1 MKNLICIPMQIIAL
15 LVYFCYC
22 SFPASAQTPAFPGAE
37 GFGRYASGGRA
48 GQVYIV
54 TNLNDSGLGSFRDAV
69 SQPNRIVVFE
79 VGGIIHISSR
89 VVVSPNITIAGQT
102 APGDGIV
109 IYGNGVS
116 FSAASNSICR
126 YLRVR
131 MGVGGD
137 SGKDALGIANGAN
150 MIFDHVSVSWGRDE
164 NFSISWDNKNLE
176 PANITIQHSIIGQ
189 GLWSHSC
196 GGLIQTNGGVSLYCN
211 LYIDNKTRNPKVK
224 GKNEFVNNIIYNWGN
239 GGAYILGD
247 SQGASQ
253 ANIIN
258 NYFIAGPA
266 VNDNTAPFTRGNIN
280 FGAFASGNYYDSTRD
295 GSLNGTLLVQD
306 DYGTGDRA
314 INWQTTPYVYPL
326 LPDSGNVLTTTQAYQ
341 TVLEQAGA
349 SYPHRDEVDQF
360 MINELSSLGTQGITI
375 STFTNENQLPT
386 GGPGNISGGIA
397 PADTDRDGMPDEWE
411 LTHALNPAN
420 AADASTLNTD
430 GYTNLEHYI
439 NGIMDAGASAARVED
454 NTLIPMLR
462 VTPNP
467 SANQGIIQCM
477 FPEAGKYRLE
487 ILNMKGTVM
496 RNIASNNA
504 TANIMLTHT
513 LDVTNL
519 PNGIYIVRLVTS
531 YKTVSVKM
539 VVQH

>member
-1 MKNLICIPMQIIAL
+1 MKTLICATMLAFLPFSA
-15 LVYFCYC
+15 Y
-22 SFPASAQTPAFPGAE
+22 AQTRAFPGAE

-48 GQVYIV
+48 GDVYIV
-54 TNLNDSGLGSFRDAV
+54 TNLNDSGSGSFRDAV

-116 FSAASNSICR
+116 YSAASNSICR

-137 SGKDALGIANGAN
+137 SGKDALGVANGAN

-164 NFSISWDNKNLE
+164 NFSISWDNKGLE
-176 PANITIQHSIIGQ
+176 PANITIQHSIMGQ

-224 GKNEFVNNIIYNWGN
+224 GKNEFVNNVIYNWGN

-247 SQGASQ
+247 SQGTSE

-280 FGAFASGNYYDSTRD
+280 FGAFASGNYYDSSRD
-295 GSLNGTLLVQD
+295 GSLNGSLLVQD

-314 INWQTTPYVYPL
+314 INWQSTPYAYPL
-326 LPDSGNVLTTTQAYQ
+326 IPDSGNVLTTDLAYQ
-341 TVLEQAGA
+341 TVLQQVGA

-360 MINELSSLGTQGITI
+360 MINELSSLGTEGVTI
-375 STFTNENQLPT
+375 NTFTNENLLPT
-386 GGPGNISGGIA
+386 GGPGNVSGGVA
-397 PADTDRDGMPDEWE
+397 PTDTDRDGMPDQWE
-411 LTHALNPAN
+411 LANGLNPAN
-420 AADASTLNTD
+420 AADGKILNTD

-439 NGIMDAGASAARVED
+439 NGIMDSVTMVAKV
-454 NTLIPMLR
+454 NVKPMLR

-467 SANQGIIQCM
+467 IANQAIIQYM
-477 FPEAGKYRLE
+477 FPQKGNYVLE
-487 ILNMKGTVM
+487 ILNMKGVVM
-496 RNIASNNA
+496 RNITNSNT
-504 TANIMLTHT
+504 TANTLLTHT

-519 PNGIYIVRLVTS
+519 PNGIYIVRLVTA